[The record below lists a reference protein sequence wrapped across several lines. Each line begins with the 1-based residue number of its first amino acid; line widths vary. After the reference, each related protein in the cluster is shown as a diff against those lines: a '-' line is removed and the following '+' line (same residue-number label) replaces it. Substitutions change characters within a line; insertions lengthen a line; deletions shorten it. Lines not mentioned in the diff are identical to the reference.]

1 MVRPLRVLASAA
13 ALAVIVI
20 PLGACETNSYSSK
33 CDTDNSCEVTMS
45 GTKLNDYPRPFDSG
59 DGVESKPGRDK
70 IRIVSAT
77 AGGEATLEADGDEY
91 TCTEG
96 SSFQVVD
103 TTITC
108 EVVGDEEVELTSTR
122 P

>member
-1 MVRPLRVLASAA
+1 MVRPERLTVSAVALA
-13 ALAVIVI
+13 ALAI
-20 PLGACETNSYSSK
+20 PLGACETNSYSSS
-33 CDTDNSCEVTMS
+33 CDTDNSCEVKMS
-45 GTKLNDYPRPFDSG
+45 GTKLNEYPRPFDSG
-59 DGVESKPGRDK
+59 DGIESKPGRDK

-77 AGGEATLEADGDEY
+77 AGGEATLMAAGDEY

-108 EVVGDEEVELTSTR
+108 ESIGDEEVELTSTR